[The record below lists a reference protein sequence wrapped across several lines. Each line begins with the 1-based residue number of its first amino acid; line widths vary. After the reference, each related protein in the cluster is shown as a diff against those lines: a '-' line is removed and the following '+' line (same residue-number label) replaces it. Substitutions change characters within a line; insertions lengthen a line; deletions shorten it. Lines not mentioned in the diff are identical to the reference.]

1 MRRSRY
7 VNIMQGMAT
16 LTTEEKKEW
25 HFCKDWDGLLI
36 HINDNEYAYCKCKF
50 KEEQKKK
57 Y

>member
-25 HFCKDWDGLLI
+25 HFCKYWDGLLI